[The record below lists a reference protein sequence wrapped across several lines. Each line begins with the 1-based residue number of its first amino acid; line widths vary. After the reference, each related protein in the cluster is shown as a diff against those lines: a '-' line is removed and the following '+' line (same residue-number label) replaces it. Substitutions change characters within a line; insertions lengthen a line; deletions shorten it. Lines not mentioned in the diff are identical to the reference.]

1 MLLRPL
7 PYQQPDRIMMLWTG
21 RNPDGTGGV
30 NSYADYLSW
39 KEQNHTFES
48 LATYNI
54 SFGTLTDAGDP
65 EEISGATVSPE
76 FFKLL
81 GVKLTLGR
89 GIEAGDEL
97 ISPDAG
103 RPIVIA
109 YGLWQRRF
117 NADPQIVGKTLTIGG
132 RARTIVGVV
141 APEFVQPEPFWGELA
156 QYWTPLTVAGDMP
169 TAHGNHFLRVIGR
182 LAPGVD
188 RGRAQAEMD
197 QIGRQLIQE
206 YPTTNKASVVV
217 SPLHD
222 ELIGDTRPLLWMFF
236 GALVLVLSLA
246 VANIV
251 NLLLARASRRRAELA
266 IRAALGASRG
276 RLMTQLITESTAIGL
291 VGGLLGLLFAQLGI
305 RLLLAYGSIDAPGI
319 ETTRLDATVIGF
331 AALLSMA
338 TGALCGLL
346 PAWRVARARFAS
358 SLSDVRG
365 SSGLEVSR
373 ARMWLVAGEMA
384 LALPL
389 LVGAALLTQTLIH
402 EQQVDPGFD
411 AAHAL
416 QFRVTLS
423 GARYDGSAPRDAF
436 FRELTTKL
444 AALPGAQSSGVGFEP
459 AAWRPQQHR
468 RIVRLRARG
477 RHPRA
482 DRHGLSGGDGRIFH
496 GAQHPAARG
505 PPVHRQRRRHQD
517 RRDQRARGARD
528 VGRGQS
534 RGPARKFGE
543 VGDPPD
549 KSPWLTIVGVVGDL
563 HHERLT
569 TQAGSRGVP
578 AVRRKH
584 VVHDDGGHAH
594 RGRSADAR
602 DRRAGSRAR
611 ARSTARA
618 GRARTGA
625 VSSSITSSRGRR
637 FGVFCATIFGALGLL
652 LAAFGTFAVLSVLV
666 AQRTREI
673 GIRMALGAAPGRV
686 RALVLRESLVPATLG
701 CAAGGLIAAWG
712 ARGLSSQLFGVTPG
726 DPATFTLAVGGL
738 LLVAAC
744 ASWWPARR
752 AMRVDPVK
760 SADETGISS
769 AYACFSVGWGTMPT
783 TGYR

>member
-1 MLLRPL
+1 
-7 PYQQPDRIMMLWTG
+7 
-21 RNPDGTGGV
+21 
-30 NSYADYLSW
+30 
-39 KEQNHTFES
+39 
-48 LATYNI
+48 
-54 SFGTLTDAGDP
+54 
-65 EEISGATVSPE
+65 
-76 FFKLL
+76 
-81 GVKLTLGR
+81 
-89 GIEAGDEL
+89 
-97 ISPDAG
+97 
-103 RPIVIA
+103 
-109 YGLWQRRF
+109 
-117 NADPQIVGKTLTIGG
+117 
-132 RARTIVGVV
+132 
-141 APEFVQPEPFWGELA
+141 
-156 QYWTPLTVAGDMP
+156 MP

-197 QIGRQLIQE
+197 QIGRQLIQA

-222 ELIGDTRPLLWMFF
+222 ELMGDTRPLLWMFF

-291 VGGLLGLLFAQLGI
+291 MGGLLGLLFAQLGI

-346 PAWRVARARFAS
+346 PAWRVAGARFAS

-423 GARYDGSAPRDAF
+423 GTRYDGSAPRDAF
-436 FRELTTKL
+436 FRDLTTTL
-444 AALPGAQSSGVGFEP
+444 AALPGAQSSGVVSSLPLGGLNNTAGSFVYEHEDGTLAQIGMGFRVATAGYFTAFNIPLSEG
-459 AAWRPQQHR
+459 
-468 RIVRLRARG
+468 RLFTDND
-477 RHPRA
+477 A
-482 DRHGLSGGDGRIFH
+482 DIKTVVINDR
-496 GAQHPAARG
+496 AAR
-505 PPVHRQRRRHQD
+505 
-517 RRDQRARGARD
+517 AMWGAANP
-528 VGRGQS
+528 VGR
-534 RGPARKFGE
+534 RVKFGE

-569 TQAGSRGVP
+569 TRPNPGVP
-578 AVRRKH
+578 QLYGANTWSTMTVVTRTAGDPQTLGAGARRVVRGLHPRLAM
-584 VVHDDGGHAH
+584 VALGP
-594 RGRSADAR
+594 AR
-602 DRRAGSRAR
+602 QLIDHQLSRP
-611 ARSTARA
+611 T
-618 GRARTGA
+618 
-625 VSSSITSSRGRR
+625 
-637 FGVFCATIFGALGLL
+637 FGVFCATISAR
-652 LAAFGTFAVLSVLV
+652 LACCWPRSAPLRCSRCSSRSAHARLAFGWRLAPRPLRARARAARV
-666 AQRTREI
+666 AGPR
-673 GIRMALGAAPGRV
+673 
-686 RALVLRESLVPATLG
+686 
-701 CAAGGLIAAWG
+701 G
-712 ARGLSSQLFGVTPG
+712 ARLRSRRSRRGL
-726 DPATFTLAVGGL
+726 GGART
-738 LLVAAC
+738 LVAALRRD
-744 ASWWPARR
+744 ARR
-752 AMRVDPVK
+752 SHHVHAHRRRTAARRRVRELV
-760 SADETGISS
+760 AGETSHEGGSS
-769 AYACFSVGWGTMPT
+769 
-783 TGYR
+783 